1 MFCFILLLFLEPYI
15 SGIDIIVKWE
25 FDSIGIMQT
34 MLMIESDVTDYFTT
48 EKRTSKEKKKLMR
61 KLFLVLIG

>member
-1 MFCFILLLFLEPYI
+1 MFCFILLLFLESYI

-34 MLMIESDVTDYFTT
+34 IPMIESDVADYFTT
-48 EKRTSKEKKKLMR
+48 EKRTTNEKKLMG
-61 KLFLVLIG
+61 KLFLVLID